1 MCRCSEEIAEP
12 SLKKKSGSKPESSF
26 FPHRH
31 FDSFFSVL
39 SEKSMSSFPMLI
51 SSCPG
56 TQATRRRQ
64 GQPSGVLRVK
74 AGDLRQGCVPQADAR
89 VLSGQLSLGDTENT
103 REILAIPDI
112 AQLHSQRHRF

>member
-12 SLKKKSGSKPESSF
+12 SLKKKSGSKPEYSF

-39 SEKSMSSFPMLI
+39 RKINELVPYADELLSWY
-51 SSCPG
+51 PG
-56 TQATRRRQ
+56 NKKTAGSAIRGPQ
-64 GQPSGVLRVK
+64 GESWRLE
-74 AGDLRQGCVPQADAR
+74 AGLCPQADAR

-103 REILAIPDI
+103 REILAIPDT